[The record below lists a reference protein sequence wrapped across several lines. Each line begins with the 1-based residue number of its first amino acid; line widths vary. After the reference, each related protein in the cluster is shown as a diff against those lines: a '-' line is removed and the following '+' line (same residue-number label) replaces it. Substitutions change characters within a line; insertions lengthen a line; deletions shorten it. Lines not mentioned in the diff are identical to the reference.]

1 MQCTR
6 IRMQFFKWVLQ
17 CCVLPS
23 VRLRSCFSISGV
35 LAYSIP
41 DISKV
46 EKIHIFKGFSLKLI
60 WYDRSYR
67 GLNVNC
73 ERYSSSCKLFFQCC
87 SSKSILM
94 RDYLVVALVFFEDIK
109 SHWQMHQTFSHSDR
123 IEIWF
128 IINIRVHVF
137 LF

>member
-23 VRLRSCFSISGV
+23 VRLRSCFSISGI
-35 LAYSIP
+35 LAYSIS

-46 EKIHIFKGFSLKLI
+46 EKIHIFKGVSLKLI
-60 WYDRSYR
+60 WYDCSYR
-67 GLNVNC
+67 SWKINNK
-73 ERYSSSCKLFFQCC
+73 RYSSSCKLFFLCC
-87 SSKSILM
+87 CSKSIWM
-94 RDYLVVALVFFEDIK
+94 RDYLVVTLVFFKDIK
-109 SHWQMHQTFSHSDR
+109 SHWQMHQTFSHSDG

-128 IINIRVHVF
+128 IIKILVHVI
-137 LF
+137 LL